1 MTNTV
6 AYTRVYRTAESCYK
20 PIKATEGS
28 AAAVIEDVLEYQHKR
43 RVVFLGDFYA
53 RVGKGTDVDDVIGSF
68 GEDTE
73 FFLE

>member
-28 AAAVIEDVLEYQHKR
+28 AAAVMRMYLSINIRE
-43 RVVFLGDFYA
+43 G
-53 RVGKGTDVDDVIGSF
+53 
-68 GEDTE
+68 
-73 FFLE
+73 